1 MMETPTMVNEHPDF
15 LPNQGHERLRASAL
29 PTQEEPRTARLN
41 GRAFGYRLVVE
52 RACVLVVDDD
62 HDNADSLSMLLRL
75 WGHEVLT
82 AYGGAEGLAA
92 ATDHCPDLIVADVG
106 MPRMTGLEL
115 ARVLRRQTRMEATW
129 LIALTGYADDEHRLL
144 CEAAGFD
151 AVLVKPVESS
161 VLGQW
166 LVRAR
171 GPRAMN
177 RSAV

>member
-1 MMETPTMVNEHPDF
+1 MLNEHPDF
-15 LPNQGHERLRASAL
+15 VPNQPHERLRASAL
-29 PTQEEPRTARLN
+29 LTQETRKARLN
-41 GRAFGYRLVVE
+41 GRVFGYQLVVE

-75 WGHEVLT
+75 WGHEVWT

-92 ATDHCPDLIVADVG
+92 ATDRRPDLVFADIG
-106 MPRMTGLEL
+106 MPVVTGLEL
-115 ARVLRRQTRMEATW
+115 AHRLRRQTRMDGAW
-129 LIALTGYADDEHRLL
+129 LVALTGYADDEHRLL

-151 AVLVKPVESS
+151 AVLVKPVELS

-171 GPRAMN
+171 GR
-177 RSAV
+177 RRRLVTR